1 MSTNGSNERDI
12 TRPFP
17 PGFVWG
23 TATASYQIEG
33 AVTADGRGPSIW
45 DTFSHTPGA
54 VWNGDTGDIACDHY
68 HRMDEDLDLLA
79 ELDVSA
85 YRFSIAWPRVQPTGS
100 GAVNQKGLDFYRR
113 LVDGLR
119 ARNIEPTVTLY
130 HWDLPQP
137 LEDKGGW
144 TVRDTAERFAEY
156 VDIVARSLGSDV
168 ERWIT

>member
-1 MSTNGSNERDI
+1 MSTNRSNEPDI

-45 DTFSHTPGA
+45 DTFSHTPGT

-100 GAVNQKGLDFYRR
+100 GAVNQKGLDFYRPSR
-113 LVDGLR
+113 FITGTCPSHLR
-119 ARNIEPTVTLY
+119 TKAAGPSVRPPNDSPSTSTLSRA
-130 HWDLPQP
+130 LS
-137 LEDKGGW
+137 
-144 TVRDTAERFAEY
+144 
-156 VDIVARSLGSDV
+156 VA
-168 ERWIT
+168 T